1 MTQLRAWLKP
11 NHLTADTS
19 DYTAVPDTLGG
30 VGMEQIIAD
39 MQFQGVEL
47 QKETIIDIV
56 NRFNRLAAQRV
67 TEGYTVNT
75 GLVNMRPMIKG
86 VFHGTAVDPE
96 KHRVYISITQGI
108 DLRKAVSGTQI
119 AIQGVMSDIIAIH
132 SVTDAFTGKRDGS
145 LTKGRNAEIRGAF
158 IKVVGDGVGVGV
170 AFTKTDTGTR
180 TLLDAHDIVINEPS
194 RVLIMVPASLAAGTY
209 DLSLTTQFTGSNKT
223 LKNPRTVIYKTK
235 ITIA

>member
-1 MTQLRAWLKP
+1 
-11 NHLTADTS
+11 
-19 DYTAVPDTLGG
+19 
-30 VGMEQIIAD
+30 
-39 MQFQGVEL
+39 
-47 QKETIIDIV
+47 
-56 NRFNRLAAQRV
+56 
-67 TEGYTVNT
+67 
-75 GLVNMRPMIKG
+75 
-86 VFHGTAVDPE
+86 
-96 KHRVYISITQGI
+96 
-108 DLRKAVSGTQI
+108 
-119 AIQGVMSDIIAIH
+119 MSDIIAIH

>member
-108 DLRKAVSGTQI
+108 DLRKAVSGT
-119 AIQGVMSDIIAIH
+119 
-132 SVTDAFTGKRDGS
+132 DAFTGKRDGS

>member
-1 MTQLRAWLKP
+1 MTQLRDWLKP
-11 NHLTADTS
+11 NHITADTS

-75 GLVNMRPMIKG
+75 GLVNMRP
-86 VFHGTAVDPE
+86 
-96 KHRVYISITQGI
+96 ITQGI

-119 AIQGVMSDIIAIH
+119 VIQGVMSDIIAIH

-158 IKVVGDGVGVGV
+158 IKIVGDGVGVGV